1 MRSRHWTR
9 SRSRSCGLSRSL
21 ALDVDSSVVGGIGCQ
36 RQVLGLCSPS
46 ALAELARRK
55 LVRGDLQ
62 SPFEHVL
69 EVAIRHLPRE
79 QVLDP

>member
-1 MRSRHWTR
+1 LW
-9 SRSRSCGLSRSL
+9 
-21 ALDVDSSVVGGIGCQ
+21 
-36 RQVLGLCSPS
+36 SPS